1 MGADSDIP
9 QTSSLSSTLH
19 EKGLLQTQPIT
30 HSLTNVE
37 VSVATEGALANT
49 GQKTA
54 TKTSSHLS
62 SHENGGGIRPDQ
74 TPPGTE
80 KSSNA
85 KSDETGGTS
94 CMSKHDSRGV
104 QSSAG
109 TDVDHPKRG
118 GGTGQDQVQTCIKI
132 NSDANSDK
140 TDDASYIP
148 ILDSKRTQAS
158 AETDVDH
165 PRRPPFQE
173 SQYTFVTIGRHFL
186 ISLQRQCPL
195 GD

>member
-30 HSLTNVE
+30 YSLTNVE

-62 SHENGGGIRPDQ
+62 PDQ

-85 KSDETGGTS
+85 KSDETGGTP
-94 CMSKHDSRGV
+94 CMSIHYYRGV
-104 QSSAG
+104 QASAG

-118 GGTGQDQVQTCIKI
+118 GVTGQDQVQTCTKI
-132 NSDANSDK
+132 NSDAKPDK
-140 TDDASYIP
+140 TDDASCIP
-148 ILDSKRTQAS
+148 ILDSKGTQAS